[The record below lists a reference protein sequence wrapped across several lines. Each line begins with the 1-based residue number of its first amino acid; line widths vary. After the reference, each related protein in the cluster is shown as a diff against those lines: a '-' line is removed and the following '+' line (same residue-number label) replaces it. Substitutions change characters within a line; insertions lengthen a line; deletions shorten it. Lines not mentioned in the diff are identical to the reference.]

1 MLPRSALPD
10 PKLVDVVDDEWM
22 EDKLPDDG
30 ASRRKGC
37 VVWKENG
44 ADLKETDVQTWS
56 SRKVSHRPATS
67 KKMKVRVHSDG

>member
-30 ASRRKGC
+30 AFRREGVDGRVRKGT
-37 VVWKENG
+37 
-44 ADLKETDVQTWS
+44 DLGERDS
-56 SRKVSHRPATS
+56 
-67 KKMKVRVHSDG
+67 